1 MQGCLDGLLK
11 KSHVRGLFIQI
22 VYHQNLL
29 CILQE
34 HGDMWDVAL
43 CLKSEHNEAK

>member
-1 MQGCLDGLLK
+1 MGYFK
-11 KSHVRGLFIQI
+11 NPMYKGLFIQI
-22 VYHQNLL
+22 VYHQKLM

>member
-1 MQGCLDGLLK
+1 MGYLK
-11 KSHVRGLFIQI
+11 NPMYEGYLFKLYITR
-22 VYHQNLL
+22 NLL